1 MATVQG
7 ILSDV
12 NIRGH
17 VDFLVAAMQSGSW
30 KSIWQELN
38 LKYVTFADV
47 GLDPAVNDAVVWQVC
62 QDQEFVLIT
71 SNRNQSGADS
81 LESALRERAWPDSLP
96 VLTISDAERFR
107 HDRAYVE
114 QVIESLLDILLDI
127 QVYRGTGRLYLP

>member
-1 MATVQG
+1 MEKVQG
-7 ILSDV
+7 VLSDV
-12 NIRGH
+12 NIRGQ

-30 KSIWQELN
+30 ESLWQELN

-47 GLDPAVNDAVVWQVC
+47 GLDAAANDAVVWEVC
-62 QDQEFVLIT
+62 QDQRFVLIT

-81 LESALRERAWPDSLP
+81 LESTLRERTTPESLP

-107 HDRAYVE
+107 HDRIYVE

-127 QVYRGTGRLYLP
+127 QIYRGTGRLYLP

>member
-1 MATVQG
+1 MATVRA

-17 VDFLVAAMQSGSW
+17 VGYLIAAIESGSW
-30 KSIWQELN
+30 QSIWHELN
-38 LKYVTFADV
+38 VEYLTFADA
-47 GLDPAVNDAVVWQVC
+47 GLDPAANDAVIWQAC
-62 QDQEFVLIT
+62 QDHGYVLIT

-81 LESALRERAWPDSLP
+81 LESTIRQRSAPASLP
-96 VLTISDAERFR
+96 VLTISDVERFR

-127 QVYRGTGRLYLP
+127 DVYRGTGRLYLP